1 MRVVIQRV
9 TRASVSVDGSV
20 TGAINNGLL
29 ILVGIEDA
37 DTDEDISWLSNKLTS
52 LRIFNDEA
60 EVMNKSLVDING
72 DILLISQF
80 TLHAST
86 KKGNRPSYIKASKPE
101 FAIPMYEKLI
111 VQLQKDLGKK
121 IETGIFGAD
130 MKVELLNDGPVT
142 IVIDSKN
149 REF

>member
-9 TRASVSVDGSV
+9 TRACVKVNGAV
-20 TGAINNGLL
+20 TGQIGNGLL
-29 ILVGIEDA
+29 VLVGIEDA
-37 DTDEDISWLSNKLTS
+37 DTDEDISWLSNKIIN
-52 LRIFNDEA
+52 LRIFNDA
-60 EVMNKSLVDING
+60 DGVMNLSVKEVNG
-72 DILLISQF
+72 HILLVSQF

-101 FAIPMYEKLI
+101 IAIPMYEKMI
-111 VQLQKDLGKK
+111 QQLTADSGKK

-142 IVIDSKN
+142 IVMDSKN
-149 REF
+149 RE